1 MADVNTRRLSTERGP
16 TILWIIGCAF
26 FGLASTPQAA
36 SAQGRGWGVVEQ
48 EAPTASAPEPIWE
61 RPSGPRLLLLM
72 APNLESTRGVLSETL
87 SHVGSLRPNSHYMRA
102 ARRAGRPWN
111 DQGTFAELLPAE
123 DVDLVVVVERTG
135 RRRSARLRMSY
146 RDGHTGELLLETIH
160 GRGGNF
166 EGTAGRILREAT
178 LASRVVTEAHA
189 PAGESGPPQTADE
202 PVEIPASADSESAE
216 SPEEP
221 ESRSTVGVRILAGP
235 GVGSAEA
242 KILSDEGGLR
252 LSVTRFAIVDTALL
266 FDIVPSAESNHSFS
280 LGVTYRTSV
289 GLSVKDAR
297 GDGIIRDAPAR
308 VQRFEAIGALD
319 VEHGSRLRSTL
330 ELGWAVRTFDSP
342 AELSFPDYSMTG
354 PLLRMS
360 EAVSLW
366 EDGLTVALGAEV
378 NYVAT
383 ISRSLRARG
392 VADSAWAVGW
402 SGTLH
407 LPLGEVLALQ
417 LAYREAQTFLPIAN
431 GNTGHTRERFIALR
445 LQYRP

>member
-1 MADVNTRRLSTERGP
+1 MADVNTRRPSDARS
-16 TILWIIGCAF
+16 TILWIITCVLL
-26 FGLASTPQAA
+26 GLTFMPRVAR
-36 SAQGRGWGVVEQ
+36 AQGRGWGVVEQ
-48 EAPTASAPEPIWE
+48 EAPTAAAPEPIWE

-72 APNLESTRGVLSETL
+72 APNLESTRGVLSDTL
-87 SHVGSLRPNSHYMRA
+87 SHVGSLSPNNHYMRA

-111 DQGTFAELLPAE
+111 DQETFAELLPAE

-135 RRRSARLRMSY
+135 RGRSARLRMSY

-160 GRGGNF
+160 GRGGDF
-166 EGTAGRILREAT
+166 EGTASRILREAT

-189 PAGESGPPQTADE
+189 SAAEGSAPEPAHE
-202 PVEIPASADSESAE
+202 PTEIPPGGEPEPEGSA
-216 SPEEP
+216 EP

-242 KILSDEGGLR
+242 KISSDEGGLR

-308 VQRFEAIGALD
+308 VQRFEALGALD

-354 PLLRMS
+354 PLLRVN

-366 EDGLTVALGAEV
+366 QDGLTVAVGAEV

-383 ISRSLRARG
+383 ISGSLRARG
-392 VADSAWAVGW
+392 VANSAWALGW

-445 LQYRP
+445 IQYRP